1 MIMLQAGSN
10 SEGPPMWPTRSLLSR
25 TRPSLVGTFRNT
37 PWIRRLN
44 ELLQRELHAI
54 SVYQGAAAVLHEW
67 GVDHDAVIKR
77 HQDAAR
83 ELVRLVVHHRGIP
96 ADDRGAHVS
105 LTAAMLQICSVMGAM
120 RRVALSRLAGLE
132 VGLAK
137 AYEDALR
144 DAPRGDDEVLKHLM
158 HLASGNPEILRI

>member
-10 SEGPPMWPTRSLLSR
+10 SEGPMMWPTRSLLSR

-37 PWIRRLN
+37 PWIRCLN
-44 ELLQRELHAI
+44 DLLLRELQTI
-54 SVYQGAAAVLHEW
+54 SVYQGAATVLHEW
-67 GVDHDAVIKR
+67 GLDHETVIKR
-77 HQDAAR
+77 HQEAAR

-105 LTAAMLQICSVMGAM
+105 LTAAMLQICSVMGTM
-120 RRVALSRLAGLE
+120 RRVALSRLTGLE
-132 VGLAK
+132 TGLAK
-137 AYEDALR
+137 AYEAALK

-158 HLASGNPEILRI
+158 HLASGNPDVLGI